1 MLFRQA
7 HEVRYGAVR
16 SAVLWAATQC
26 HAKRRATPSV
36 NRFRLIAIV
45 SSLPVIGF
53 VAVSLCFG
61 NTKLYYRV
69 SVSSPSTLSQQLDR
83 CSGKND
89 ASTEQQISACT
100 ALIDSGRGNAHG
112 LSEALYNRGNAYAAT
127 GDFNRAI
134 ADYDQAILLN
144 PTMATAFDNRGR
156 AYSEQNQ
163 IERAIADYDEAI
175 RLNPNSA
182 VALHNRCWTRVVI
195 GHLTDAL
202 SDCNESLRI
211 NPNNAATLGTRGF
224 AYLKTGIFDKA
235 IADYD
240 AALQNDPRMVGLNK
254 AVVLYGRGLAKEKQ
268 DSSGADADI
277 SAAKAIIPDIVEQ
290 FARYGVH

>member
-1 MLFRQA
+1 MEPFGQPTFGQRRN
-7 HEVRYGAVR
+7 V
-16 SAVLWAATQC
+16 T
-26 HAKRRATPSV
+26 AKGGVTPSA

-45 SSLPVIGF
+45 SSLSFIGL
-53 VAVSLCFG
+53 VAASLCLG
-61 NTKLYYRV
+61 NTKFYYTV
-69 SVSSPSTLSQQLDR
+69 SVSGPSTFSQQLDW
-83 CSGKND
+83 CSAKND
-89 ASTEQQISACT
+89 TSTKQQISACT

-127 GDFNRAI
+127 GNFNHAI
-134 ADYDQAILLN
+134 ADYDQAIRLN

-163 IERAIADYDEAI
+163 IERAAADYDEAI

-202 SDCNESLRI
+202 SDCNESLRL

-224 AYLKTGIFDKA
+224 AYLKLGFFDKA
-235 IADYD
+235 IGDYD
-240 AALQNDPRMVGLNK
+240 AALQNDPKMVGLNK
-254 AVVLYGRGLAKEKQ
+254 AIVLYGRGLAKEKQ
-268 DSSGADADI
+268 DRSGGDTDI
-277 SAAKAIIPDIVEQ
+277 SAAKAIIPDIAEQ
-290 FARYGVH
+290 FARYSVH